1 MVNKREKGKIAH
13 SEWPNI
19 LARYSKGE
27 TIAQIGRDYGC
38 TAPAIRYI
46 IKRNGMLKDESGG
59 ARVGAASGQTR
70 ASGLAAVEGRE
81 PGAWTHATNAPLIA
95 ASPKLP
101 AGNTVLEPELRQRVS
116 GDVASFLVA
125 LDHVV
130 LEGSLESAAGLQEA
144 TDRLMRSVA
153 RTRLELERVLSRHE
167 MPRGREKPRK
177 KAGLPQRSA

>member
-1 MVNKREKGKIAH
+1 MANKREKGKIPH

-46 IKRNGMLKDESGG
+46 IKRNGMLKDESSGVRAAAVG
-59 ARVGAASGQTR
+59 ARARVGGSAAAEGTR
-70 ASGLAAVEGRE
+70 
-81 PGAWTHATNAPLIA
+81 THPANAPLIA
-95 ASPKLP
+95 APSERPAPNAVLP
-101 AGNTVLEPELRQRVS
+101 PELRQRVS

-130 LEGSLESAAGLQEA
+130 LEGSLESVAGLQEA
-144 TDRLMRSVA
+144 TDQLMRSVA
-153 RTRLELERVLSRHE
+153 RTRLELEHLLSRHE
-167 MPRGREKPRK
+167 MPRGRTKVGV
-177 KAGLPQRSA
+177 AQRIT